1 MPKEA
6 LKMMKKAIA
15 MMEAMHGGGDMQSE
29 DDKEEE
35 YSSEP
40 VQQIESRTSPM
51 PKEDGSSSSLGNSG
65 TGGEVNDFEKRK
77 QKKSMVMAA
86 MKRMKY

>member
-15 MMEAMHGGGDMQSE
+15 MMEAMHGGGDMEKE
-29 DDKEEE
+29 DEEE

-40 VQQIESRTSPM
+40 VQEIESRTSKM

-77 QKKSMVMAA
+77 QKKAMVMAA